1 MSTSG
6 TASKSGFD
14 ISSSMS
20 WSCPLSVNVEHI
32 LNQFRKV
39 YHGKTMERYD
49 FEFEEKVKQI
59 REGSAAFSISN
70 AIFVYEM
77 L

>member
-1 MSTSG
+1 
-6 TASKSGFD
+6 
-14 ISSSMS
+14 
-20 WSCPLSVNVEHI
+20 
-32 LNQFRKV
+32 
-39 YHGKTMERYD
+39 MERYD

-59 REGSAAFSISN
+59 REGSAAFSN